1 MLPNPLSTT
10 DSAPADGAP
19 RTQLKVV
26 ARTTQDLQNLAPPAA
41 SAVIN
46 DEVYRSHGQWR
57 VTLDAVK
64 ATLAGL
70 ERTCE
75 SAIEAQEAGVT
86 GLIETLVASATADAE
101 AAAQQARAQTLIEMA
116 ERQAEIADLQSGVDD
131 LKIELQVERDR
142 LKGTSERL
150 DIELSARVRAESER
164 DEARRERQQAVSA
177 AESQVEGLRAEC
189 EARKTEL
196 SLARQQLDAVR
207 AERSKLM
214 ATFQSVQRALSLGQS
229 GDIFFETE
237 ETGGDRVRPAASC
250 LEPAASCL
258 ENVRAEKRPDTAL
271 GLTGPASSPVDEALA
286 ALIDAHPEAVA
297 DVKQVLEQVEAM
309 YCADLTAGRSPM
321 QVVDSL
327 TGSLRYAREVI
338 VARSGLDEC
347 DAKMLF
353 EQQIAVL
360 LDLKAGTSFG
370 RHLSIS
376 AYTSR
381 KPVASARGES
391 ATAQQT
397 DA

>member
-1 MLPNPLSTT
+1 MLPNQLSTT

-19 RTQLKVV
+19 RAQLKVV
-26 ARTTQDLQNLAPPAA
+26 ARTTQDLHNLAQTAA

-86 GLIETLVASATADAE
+86 GLIDTLVASATAEAD
-101 AAAQQARAQTLIEMA
+101 AAAQQSRAQALIEMA
-116 ERQAEIADLQSGVDD
+116 ELQAEIADLQTGVDG
-131 LKIELQVERDR
+131 LKVDLQVERDR
-142 LKGTSERL
+142 LQGINKQL
-150 DIELSARVRAESER
+150 DIELGARGRAESER
-164 DEARRERQQAVSA
+164 DEARRECQQVVLA
-177 AESQVEGLRAEC
+177 AASQAEGLRAEC
-189 EARKTEL
+189 QAQKTEL

-207 AERSKLM
+207 AERAKLM

-229 GDIFFETE
+229 GDMFLQTE
-237 ETGGDRVRPAASC
+237 DTGADLVRPAESY
-250 LEPAASCL
+250 LED
-258 ENVRAEKRPDTAL
+258 VRAENKPDTAL
-271 GLTGPASSPVDEALA
+271 GLAGLSSSPVDDALV
-286 ALIDAHPEAVA
+286 ALIEAHPEAVA

-309 YCADLTAGRSPM
+309 YCADLNAGRSPM

-327 TGSLRYAREVI
+327 TGSLRYARDVI

-347 DAKMLF
+347 EAKMLF

-360 LDLKAGTSFG
+360 LDLRAGTSFG